1 MRKTA
6 LITAVVIALPITVA
20 SAQTTTA
27 APATTM
33 TAPQAAEP
41 PASASEA
48 TAVQTAPDTS
58 APPSK
63 TAIADKIA
71 GDFPKYDAGKKGTL
85 TKGEFNKWMS
95 DLRATAGQP
104 APDAKWLAG
113 AFAQTDTNSDKKV
126 SSAELTTFLTA
137 GA

>member
-6 LITAVVIALPITVA
+6 LIAAAMIALPITTA
-20 SAQTTTA
+20 SAQTTTP
-27 APATTM
+27 APATTATPPVADKM
-33 TAPQAAEP
+33 SPAPEAMAAQP
-41 PASASEA
+41 
-48 TAVQTAPDTS
+48 APDTS
-58 APPSK
+58 TAPSK

-71 GDFPKYDAGKKGTL
+71 VDFPTYDAGKKGML
-85 TKGEFNKWMS
+85 TKREFNKWMS

-113 AFAQTDTNSDKKV
+113 AFVQTDTNSDKKI